1 MTKKLTA
8 LLCAALLVLT
18 MASCAPK
25 AESGPSGPT
34 APAQTEPS
42 DGGSQKN
49 DDTHGSAKKETSA
62 GTENYTLTGNIS
74 EKLTIETDKD
84 VVITLDNATAT
95 LTDSVINVKSANS
108 VKLILIGDS
117 VLTSTAEEEK
127 TVKCKA
133 DLTIEGTGSLTVRS
147 AETCIKSSTNLTVES
162 GTLILK
168 AGTGGDGLRSDETL
182 TVNGGTVDITA
193 SEGIESTQITI
204 NGGDVII
211 NAQDDGLNASG
222 KSETLQPKITI
233 AGGSLN
239 ITMAQ
244 GDTDAIDSN
253 GELIISGGRIDITA
267 QFAFDFAGNAIYTG
281 GEVYVNGQKVT
292 QIANSMFGGFGEVPG
307 GGPWGGG
314 GPGGPAGG
322 GGSGWTGGKPGGNG
336 NAGGQSGD
344 PGWNWPTEG
353 PGGTDG
359 QGGGSGWNQPG
370 EGSGQNT

>member
-8 LLCAALLVLT
+8 LLCAALLVLSL
-18 MASCAPK
+18 ASCAAK
-25 AESGPSGPT
+25 AESGPSGQT

-42 DGGSQKN
+42 DGGSQEN
-49 DDTHGSAKKETSA
+49 DDTHGAAKKETST

-95 LTDSVINVKSANS
+95 LTDSVINVKSANA
-108 VKLILIGDS
+108 VKLVLIGDS

-133 DLTIEGTGSLTVRS
+133 DLTIEGTGTLTVRS

-162 GTLILK
+162 GTLILN
-168 AGTGGDGLRSDETL
+168 AGKDGDGLRSDETL
-182 TVNGGTVDITA
+182 TINGGTVDITA
-193 SEGIESTQITI
+193 SEGIESTQVTI
-204 NGGDVII
+204 NGGDITI
-211 NAQDDGLNASG
+211 NAQDDGINASG
-222 KSETLQPKITI
+222 KSETLSPKITV

-267 QFAFDFAGNAIYTG
+267 QFAFDFVGNASYTG
-281 GEVYVNGQKVT
+281 GEIYVNGQKVT
-292 QIANSMFGGFGEVPG
+292 QIANSIL
-307 GGPWGGG
+307 GGP
-314 GPGGPAGG
+314 
-322 GGSGWTGGKPGGNG
+322 GGKPGGG
-336 NAGGQSGD
+336 PADGGG
-344 PGWNWPTEG
+344 GWNG
-353 PGGTDG
+353 GKPGGSGNPAGKDG
-359 QGGGSGWNQPG
+359 QGGPDWQRPAEGPG
-370 EGSGQNT
+370 QGNT